1 MEEIRIECP
10 DIFDYEQCLAYLKR
24 DENEM
29 LFDIVDDK
37 IYRAIK
43 IDDIK
48 LLLSIS
54 YERHYLIVE
63 ILNDISISPENTER
77 LVNFIE
83 EWFDFSADLSLFYQ
97 YGRKNEILE
106 PLINELYGL
115 RLIRIPDF
123 FEAISWGI
131 IGQQIN
137 LTFAYQLKKRLVESY
152 GEKMTFENKSYYI
165 HPTVDV
171 ISKIT
176 VKELMDLKFS
186 RRKAEYLIDVAKII
200 HSQMLTKDMLLNME
214 DKVEIEK
221 TLVNIRGIGPWAA
234 HYVMMRSIGV
244 KNAFPIGDVGLQN
257 ALKAILNL
265 EQKPSKEQMIALNKG
280 WEMWSSYATFYIW
293 RAPYIKK

>member
-24 DENEM
+24 DENEV

-77 LVNFIE
+77 LVNFIG

-221 TLVNIRGIGPWAA
+221 TLVNIRGIGPWTA

>member
-24 DENEM
+24 DENEV
-29 LFDIVDDK
+29 LFDIVNDK

-221 TLVNIRGIGPWAA
+221 TLVNIRGIGPWTA

-265 EQKPSKEQMIALNKG
+265 EQKPSKEQMIVLNKG

>member
-24 DENEM
+24 DENEV
-29 LFDIVDDK
+29 LFDIVNDK

-186 RRKAEYLIDVAKII
+186 RRKAEYLIDIAKII
-200 HSQMLTKDMLLNME
+200 HSQMLTKEMLLKME

-221 TLVNIRGIGPWAA
+221 TLVNIRGIGPWTA

-265 EQKPSKEQMIALNKG
+265 EQKPSKEQMIVLNKG